1 MLQIYIFGF
10 YFEMNKQLEIREHAQ
25 GIFDL
30 ALLNQNEVFTCSG
43 DGYVVLWDITT
54 GKQNTFA
61 VKTSVPAYAL
71 ACSEKTL
78 FIGLNNGDLHWVDLE
93 SKQEVKFFQQ
103 HRSAIF
109 RLVYEAKLNLLVST
123 DADGFVGI
131 WDTKSMRLNMF
142 FQLPT
147 GKIRAVAFDNDA
159 ETLAIGGQ
167 DGYVHVLE
175 TEYFNE
181 LHKFYAHKDGV
192 TALAFHPDDK
202 TLVSGG
208 KDAFLR
214 IWNRSDWSK
223 TKAFPAHLYAIYSI
237 VFSPEADQFAT
248 CSRDK
253 TIKIWGSEDFSVHHK
268 LDFKSG
274 GHQHSINAIR
284 WSDQGLLSVSDDR
297 RLILWK

>member
-1 MLQIYIFGF
+1 LLQIYIFGI
-10 YFEMNKQLEIREHAQ
+10 YFNMQKQLEIRQHAH

-30 ALLNQNEVFTCSG
+30 AMPNQGEVFTCSG
-43 DGYVVLWDITT
+43 DGYVVLWDLYT
-54 GKQNTFA
+54 GKQNPFA

-71 ACSEKTL
+71 ACSENLL
-78 FIGLNNGDLHWVDLE
+78 FIGLNNGDLHWVDLQT
-93 SKQEVKFFQQ
+93 KQEVKFFQQ

-109 RLVYEAKLNLLVST
+109 RLVYEPKLNLLVSS

-131 WDTKSMRLNMF
+131 WDTKSTKLNMI

-159 ETLAIGGQ
+159 KTLALGGQ

-192 TALAFHPDDK
+192 TSLAFHPNGK
-202 TLVSGG
+202 ALITGG
-208 KDAFLR
+208 KDAYLR
-214 IWNRSDWSK
+214 IWNRSDYSK
-223 TKAFPAHLYAIYSI
+223 VKAFPAHLYAIYRI
-237 VFSPEADQFAT
+237 IFSPEAHHFAT

-253 TIKIWGSEDFSVHHK
+253 TIKIWNSDDFTVQQK
-268 LDFKSG
+268 LDIKSG
-274 GHQHSINAIR
+274 GHQHSVNAIH
-284 WSDQGLLSVSDDR
+284 WSETGLLSVSDDR